1 MPPSVQPGSF
11 VTLHYRL
18 AGPDGADIV
27 NTFGLA
33 PATLSIGA
41 GELAP
46 AIESRLIGLAEGTR
60 TAFELPA
67 GAAFGE
73 RNPALLQWVR
83 RSLLAAHG
91 DPDEPAPQVGDVI
104 QFAAPD
110 GQGQVAGVVRE
121 AGEGAVLVDFNHP
134 LAGQPLTFEVELI
147 GVLG

>member
-1 MPPSVQPGSF
+1 MTAHVQPGSF

-27 NTFGLA
+27 NTFGLS

-41 GELAP
+41 GELA
-46 AIESRLIGLAEGTR
+46 AAMEARLIGLAEGAR

-73 RNPALLQWVR
+73 RNPELLQWVR
-83 RSLLAAHG
+83 RRLLAEHG
-91 DPDEPAPQVGDVI
+91 DPDVEPAVGDVI
-104 QFAAPD
+104 QFEAPG

-121 AGEGAVLVDFNHP
+121 TGEGAVLVDFNHP
-134 LAGQPLTFEVELI
+134 LAGQPLTFEVEVI
-147 GVLG
+147 GVLA